1 MNESYDLIVIGGG
14 PAGYHA
20 AIRGAQLGLK
30 SACVEMRNTLGGT
43 CLNVG
48 CIPSKALLESS
59 EHYEKAHHDLASHGV
74 VLESVKLDLAKMLK
88 RKDDV
93 VAQTTKGI
101 AGLFKKNKIAHI
113 VGKGSLEGN
122 NRVKVLLAD
131 GGEKI
136 IEGKHIVLAT
146 GSVPVDIPQFPADEV
161 RILSSTGAL
170 SIPEVPKHLV
180 VIGGGVIGLELGSV
194 WRRLGSKVTVIEAM
208 DRICPFLDGAISR
221 EFQKILKK
229 QGVEFLLSSKVLSVT
244 KTSEVELQVK
254 VDMAGKESEIACD
267 YVLVSVGRKPYS
279 EGLGLEKAGVK
290 INARGFVEVD
300 EHFKTSVKGVYAV
313 GDLVPGP
320 MLAHKAMEDAVA
332 CVERICGVAG
342 HVDYSLVPWVIYT
355 HPEVAGVGMTEE
367 EAKSRGYEVRVG
379 QFPFMAS
386 GRARAAGDV
395 DGFVKILAD
404 AKTDRILGAHMI
416 GAKVSEIIAEMVM
429 AIQYCASAE
438 DVARTVHAH
447 PTLSEA
453 VKEAALGVSNQMIH
467 L

>member
-1 MNESYDLIVIGGG
+1 
-14 PAGYHA
+14 
-20 AIRGAQLGLK
+20 
-30 SACVEMRNTLGGT
+30 
-43 CLNVG
+43 
-48 CIPSKALLESS
+48 
-59 EHYEKAHHDLASHGV
+59 
-74 VLESVKLDLAKMLK
+74 MLK

-93 VAQTTKGI
+93 VSQTTKGI
-101 AGLFKKNKIAHI
+101 AGLFKKNKIVHM
-113 VGKGSLEGN
+113 VGKGSLEGQ
-122 NRVKVLLAD
+122 NRVKVTLAD
-131 GGEKI
+131 GSEKI
-136 IEGKHIVLAT
+136 LQGKHIVLAT
-146 GSVPVDIPQFPADEV
+146 GSIPVDIPAFPADEK

-194 WRRLGSKVTVIEAM
+194 WRRLGAKVTVIEAM
-208 DRICPFLDGAISR
+208 DRICPFLDGAVSK

-229 QGVEFLLSSKVLSVT
+229 QGMEFLLSSKVQSVT
-244 KTSEVELQVK
+244 KTSPTELK
-254 VDMAGKESEIACD
+254 VMVDKAGVVSEIDCD

-279 EGLGLEKAGVK
+279 QGLGLDKAGVK
-290 INARGFVEVD
+290 LNSRGFVEVD
-300 EHFKTSVKGVYAV
+300 EHFKSSASGIYAV

-342 HVDYSLVPWVIYT
+342 HVDYAMVPWVIYT

-367 EAKSRGYEVRVG
+367 EAKEKGYAVRVG

-386 GRARAAGDV
+386 GRARAAGDI
-395 DGFVKILAD
+395 DGFVRILAD